1 MCVTGRWKGDSGERN
16 QVFMTWQKTTV
27 SQFIRSLEEHLDAE
41 VMIVGDWEM
50 VRGCGEEEPVSYDL
64 AEPCRE

>member
-1 MCVTGRWKGDSGERN
+1 
-16 QVFMTWQKTTV
+16 MTWQKTTV